1 MYSHSR
7 ILFFTIILEQNYDNN
22 FYRDFPYQSH
32 FLNAHFFE
40 QKQTISIMIY
50 QNQTIPHYDNADE
63 SSLFLTDVAASCRT
77 LQILSI
83 IIIIVVVVE
92 ICSFSSWLVL
102 LLHDCC
108 YGTLMGKRRLYFLTD
123 CLCIPPVGEI
133 FVLFLTNYI
142 VQY

>member
-22 FYRDFPYQSH
+22 FYRDFPIPKSFSKRT
-32 FLNAHFFE
+32 FLRTKTNNIDHDIPE
-40 QKQTISIMIY
+40 P
-50 QNQTIPHYDNADE
+50 NNPHYDNADE

-142 VQY
+142 V

>member
-1 MYSHSR
+1 
-7 ILFFTIILEQNYDNN
+7 
-22 FYRDFPYQSH
+22 
-32 FLNAHFFE
+32 
-40 QKQTISIMIY
+40 MIY

-133 FVLFLTNYI
+133 FVLFLTNYSLVLI
-142 VQY
+142 KV